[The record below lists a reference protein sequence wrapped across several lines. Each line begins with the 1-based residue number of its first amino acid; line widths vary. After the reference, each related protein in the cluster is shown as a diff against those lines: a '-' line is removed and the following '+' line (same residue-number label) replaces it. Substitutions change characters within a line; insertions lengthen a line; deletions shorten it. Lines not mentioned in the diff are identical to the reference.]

1 MAKVTM
7 TLRDKR
13 LPNGDNH
20 VEVTIESNPPLPIGS
35 DHGIDANDPS
45 CTAAMAAAVLAANVI
60 GQMASGDFS
69 AFAVESRA
77 EAQAI
82 HAATTTRRNQG

>member
-45 CTAAMAAAVLAANVI
+45 CTAAMAAAVLAANVV
-60 GQMASGDFS
+60 GQMSDGNFS
-69 AFAVESRA
+69 AFTAESRA
-77 EAQAI
+77 EAEAI
-82 HAATTTRRNQG
+82 HAAMNRRNQG